1 MTNSDIDA
9 QFPLER
15 TRGRILRVNAA
26 GEAGAIAIY
35 SAQLLAAA
43 LMRSQTRT
51 FLRAARV
58 HEVDH
63 HKRFLLA
70 MNERGLSPCPGTV
83 LWVSGGWLLGLV
95 SLLGGERG
103 IMACTAAIETT
114 VHGHLHEQI
123 RFLQERDPKLA
134 AVIESV
140 RVEEEEHLEHG
151 LEGYDPTC
159 RVARIFTGVVSS
171 VTEAL
176 IWIATFGD
184 SSRLR
189 AEYPD
194 MTAHG

>member
-1 MTNSDIDA
+1 MTTPDIDA

-15 TRGRILRVNAA
+15 TRRRILRVNAA

-35 SAQLLAAA
+35 SAQLLAAR
-43 LMRSQTRT
+43 LMRTPTKT
-51 FLRAARV
+51 FLRAARG

-63 HKRFLLA
+63 HRRFLLA

-83 LWVSGGWLLGLV
+83 LWVSGGWLLGLI

-123 RFLQERDPKLA
+123 RFLQQRDPKLA

-151 LEGYDPTC
+151 LAGYDPDC
-159 RVARIFTGVVSS
+159 RVARAFTGVVSG
-171 VTEAL
+171 VTEVL
-176 IWIATFGD
+176 IWFATFGD
-184 SSRLR
+184 SARLR
-189 AEYPD
+189 FEYAD
-194 MTAHG
+194 MTADS

>member
-15 TRGRILRVNAA
+15 TRRRILRVNTA

-35 SAQLLAAA
+35 SAQLVASRIL
-43 LMRSQTRT
+43 RSETAT

-58 HEVDH
+58 HEMDH
-63 HKRFLLA
+63 HRRFRLV
-70 MNERGLSPCPGTV
+70 MVERGLSPCPGTV
-83 LWVSGGWLLGLV
+83 LWVAGGWLLGLI

-103 IMACTAAIETT
+103 IMACTAAIEST
-114 VHGHLHEQI
+114 VHGHLNEQI
-123 RFLQERDPKLA
+123 RFLQDRDPELA
-134 AVIESV
+134 GVIESI

-151 LEGYDPTC
+151 LAGYDAHC
-159 RVARIFTGVVSS
+159 RVARIFTGIVSA

-184 SSRLR
+184 SARLR
-189 AEYPD
+189 AEYSD
-194 MTAHG
+194 MIARS